1 MLERYEMKFTI
12 PSKMVRP
19 MADYASIYCSQDRYS
34 QQSEGGFYRVN
45 NLYLDSPNY
54 LFLRR
59 RLERVPNRFN
69 MRVRSYGDD
78 PGLPYYLEVKQKAG
92 DVIRKYR
99 APVTDA
105 QWHKVFSEAGFT
117 SDEPPGSAQQE
128 QSRRLFERLTYSYQV
143 TPKLLTQYV
152 RNAWVSDIDDYARLT
167 FDIDLR
173 FMPRQEWDLV
183 PREEQMVSYDLE
195 TLYNDGCDVILELKC
210 YTSRVPLWMID
221 LIKRFDLKRRSFSK
235 YLTGAAELFQ
245 MHRYHSAPRI
255 ARTWL

>member
-1 MLERYEMKFTI
+1 VKRASTRSQAAILEQKGIPPMLERYEMKFTI

-99 APVTDA
+99 A
-105 QWHKVFSEAGFT
+105 
-117 SDEPPGSAQQE
+117 
-128 QSRRLFERLTYSYQV
+128 R
-143 TPKLLTQYV
+143 
-152 RNAWVSDIDDYARLT
+152 
-167 FDIDLR
+167 
-173 FMPRQEWDLV
+173 
-183 PREEQMVSYDLE
+183 
-195 TLYNDGCDVILELKC
+195 
-210 YTSRVPLWMID
+210 
-221 LIKRFDLKRRSFSK
+221 
-235 YLTGAAELFQ
+235 
-245 MHRYHSAPRI
+245 
-255 ARTWL
+255 